1 MTRSRVKNDFAVGI
15 DDTATAT
22 AITIDSS
29 KNVGIGTETPDSKL
43 VVHGVNGS
51 ASRIHISSGS
61 AGQQT
66 FTGSGSGLL
75 LTARNMNTTSKFTP
89 AIQFG
94 SKDVDFTT
102 TNPKVGAAINGI
114 ASQTYSTDDRG
125 GMDLAFYT
133 TPNTPGTGQTTTERM
148 RILAEGG
155 LTFNGDTATANA
167 LDDYEEGTW
176 SPTIS
181 SSGTPPT
188 ISAYTRQTGRYTK
201 IGNTVRFQ
209 LFIEFTCTAIGTGLA
224 YVSLPFNCISGD
236 SYSAVSVA
244 FNNVF
249 TIGSTDHFGA
259 YTESN
264 QDQVYFTSNAT
275 LLNIGTTGSGL
286 RLIMGGVY
294 ETA

>member
-1 MTRSRVKNDFAVGI
+1 MTRSRVKNDFAVGLTTDSAGRLTTDHTI
-15 DDTATAT
+15 TSGGSIVVGTDGSVTGSEGAQIDLRGNDGTTNVYYFDVAGTPEVARIFTVTDDT
-22 AITIDSS
+22 DLQ
-29 KNVGIGTETPDSKL
+29 IGQL
-43 VVHGVNGS
+43 G
-51 ASRIHISSGS
+51 
-61 AGQQT
+61 
-66 FTGSGSGLL
+66 
-75 LTARNMNTTSKFTP
+75 
-89 AIQFG
+89 
-94 SKDVDFTT
+94 
-102 TNPKVGAAINGI
+102 
-114 ASQTYSTDDRG
+114 
-125 GMDLAFYT
+125 
-133 TPNTPGTGQTTTERM
+133 GTGGDVQFFS
-148 RILAEGG
+148 GG
-155 LTFNGDTATANA
+155 SRKARFDSDGLKFNNDTAAANA